1 MNQCFSTNVNYTPVS
16 NLTYTILKHLL
27 PCRKIN
33 QGKTINTKLPHEDL
47 KSSPVRSQT
56 PFNKLFWFDSKHD
69 VVRAYKT
76 PFEKNIRN
84 IGIPALGFQECK
96 SSLKHIFLPKR
107 RLLFGSSKGILAT

>member
-1 MNQCFSTNVNYTPVS
+1 MS
-16 NLTYTILKHLL
+16 NLTNTILKHLL
-27 PCRKIN
+27 SCRKTHHGNI
-33 QGKTINTKLPHEDL
+33 INTTLPHEDV
-47 KSSPVRSQT
+47 KSSPVRSKT

-107 RLLFGSSKGILAT
+107 RLLFGSSKGILAL